1 MISNDDQEHKRPQH
15 TPVLLDEVL
24 TWLAPRDGGLYVDA
38 TLGLGGHA
46 AAILAASA
54 PGGRLLGIDTDAQA
68 LALAR
73 DRLAEFG
80 PRAVFCEGWHR
91 DIDSLACAAGWH
103 EVDGVLF
110 DLGVSSLQLDAAER
124 GFSFAQ
130 DGPLDMRMSQTAEL
144 SAAELVNAWPEG
156 DLSRVIYEYG
166 EERYARRIAGAI
178 VRQRPLHTT
187 GELAEV
193 VRRAV
198 PHSRG
203 PQRIDP
209 ATRTFQA
216 LRIAVN
222 GELEHLRRSLEGAV
236 TLLKPGGRLAVISF
250 HSLEDRIV
258 KQYLTQEARDCIC
271 PPRLPQCVCGHQASV
286 RILTRKPL
294 RPSAEEEQRNP
305 RSRSA
310 RLRVAERLG
319 VCEEAQ
325 R

>member
-1 MISNDDQEHKRPQH
+1 MTNNDDQGHKRPQH

-24 TWLAPRDGGLYVDA
+24 TWLAPTDGGQYVDA

-46 AAILAASA
+46 AAVLAASG
-54 PGGRLLGIDTDAQA
+54 PGGRLLGIDADVQA
-68 LALAR
+68 LTLAR
-73 DRLAEFG
+73 GRLAEFG
-80 PRAVFCEGWHR
+80 SRVTLCEGWHR
-91 DIDSLACAAGWH
+91 DIAALAQAIGWA

-124 GFSFAQ
+124 GFSFMQ

-144 SAAELVNAWPEG
+144 SAADLVNSWPE
-156 DLSRVIYEYG
+156 DELSRVIYEYG

-178 VRQRPLHTT
+178 VRQRPLHRS
-187 GELAEV
+187 GELADV

-198 PHSRG
+198 PRERG

-222 GELEHLRRSLEGAV
+222 GELEHLQQSLQGAV
-236 TLLKPGGRLAVISF
+236 SLLKPGRRLVVIAF

-258 KQYLTQEARDCIC
+258 KQYLVQEARDCIC
-271 PPRLPQCVCGHQASV
+271 PPRLPRCVCGHQASV

-294 RPSAEEEQRNP
+294 RPTAEEEQRNP

-319 VCEEAQ
+319 AREGAEQ
-325 R
+325 